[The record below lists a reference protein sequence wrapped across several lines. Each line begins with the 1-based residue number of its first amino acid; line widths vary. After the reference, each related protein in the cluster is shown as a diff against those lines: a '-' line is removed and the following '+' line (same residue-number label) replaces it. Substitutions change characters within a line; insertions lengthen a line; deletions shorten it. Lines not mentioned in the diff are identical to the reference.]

1 MKVGN
6 TIEQRKTVNRNKMNK
21 ILKSNLFKG

>member
-6 TIEQRKTVNRNKMNK
+6 TIEQQKIVNRNKMNK
-21 ILKSNLFKG
+21 ILQSNLFKG